1 MKRLQDMTLI
11 ERIASKVDNA
21 YDDLL
26 EMLENENMDDVKEFV
41 QEMENN
47 HLYTSL
53 DYIRRRILINDGG
66 QESKLN
72 DKITRILVA
81 RNMILKREDASVA
94 IYTLTRD

>member
-1 MKRLQDMTLI
+1 MKRLQEMTLI

-21 YDDLL
+21 YNDML
-26 EMLENENMDDVKEFV
+26 EVLENESIDNVKEFV
-41 QEMENN
+41 QEMEDN

-53 DYIRRRILINDGG
+53 DYIRRILINDGG

-72 DKITRILVA
+72 DKIIRILAV
-81 RNMILKREDASVA
+81 RNMILKGEDVSVA

>member
-26 EMLENENMDDVKEFV
+26 EILENESIDNVKEFV
-41 QEMENN
+41 QEMKDN

-53 DYIRRRILINDGG
+53 DYIRCILINDGG
-66 QESKLN
+66 QESRLN
-72 DKITRILVA
+72 DKIIRILVA
-81 RNMILKREDASVA
+81 RNMILKEEDASVA

>member
-11 ERIASKVDNA
+11 ERIANKVDNA

-53 DYIRRRILINDGG
+53 DYIRRILINDGG

-72 DKITRILVA
+72 DKIIRILAA
-81 RNMILKREDASVA
+81 RNMILKGEDASVA